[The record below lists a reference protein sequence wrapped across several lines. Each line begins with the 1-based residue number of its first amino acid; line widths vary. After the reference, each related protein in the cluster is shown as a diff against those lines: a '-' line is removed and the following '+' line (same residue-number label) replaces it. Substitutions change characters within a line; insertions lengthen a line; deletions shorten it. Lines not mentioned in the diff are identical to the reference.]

1 MDLIADLAD
10 FNMIS
15 RFYYQMTFII
25 TIYQLR
31 NHIKIREIRDYMLRL
46 YWPPTS

>member
-25 TIYQLR
+25 TIHQPR
-31 NHIKIREIRDYMLRL
+31 NDIKICEIRGYMLRL
-46 YWPPTS
+46 Y